1 MTMTVGEL
9 FIALVTIALVLLA
22 SNALR
27 LWLPWLRRLFL
38 PSSVIGGL
46 LLLLLGPD
54 VIGRALPPIFE
65 DSPGLFPAYV
75 QESWSALPALLIN
88 VVFAALFIGK
98 TIPGL
103 RTIWLRAGPQVVVG
117 QTMAWGQYVVGL
129 TLALLVL
136 VPIFN
141 MNPMVG
147 ALIEIGFEGGHGT
160 AAGMADTFSELGF
173 EEGADLA
180 LGLATIGIVSGVLI
194 GTVVINIAAR
204 RGVVKLDDEIDRGL
218 DGEKSDPDNLMRDD
232 ERPSTEEFSEFKKDL
247 VQEAGT
253 TDPLSLHIGL
263 VGIAIVIGWLLLSGL
278 QWIEQVTWAR
288 NDGLE
293 ILAHVPLFP
302 IAMIGGVILQLI
314 VMRFRLERHVSAR
327 TMSRIA
333 GTALDF
339 TIVAALATLSL
350 TTLGDY
356 FVPFLL
362 LALAGI
368 GWSLFVLIVIAPRV
382 IPENWFER
390 GIGDFGQSMGV
401 TVTGLLLMRMAD
413 PKNKS
418 GALESFGYKQLMFEP
433 VVGGGLFTAAALP
446 LIAQFGALSV
456 LIFTGLLTVGWL
468 TFGLLYFGRM
478 VPERGNGRWNKQSSK
493 D

>member
-9 FIALVTIALVLLA
+9 FIALVIIALALVA

-27 LWLPWLRRLFL
+27 LRLAWLRKLFL
-38 PSSVIGGL
+38 PSSVIAGLIL
-46 LLLLLGPD
+46 LLMGPD
-54 VIGRALPPIFE
+54 VIGRLIPTFFE
-65 DSPGLFPAYV
+65 ESPGLFPAYV
-75 QESWSALPALLIN
+75 QESWAALPGLLIN

-98 TIPGL
+98 AIPGP

-136 VPIFN
+136 TPLFN

-160 AAGMADTFSELGF
+160 AAGMADTFADLGF

-180 LGLATIGIVSGVLI
+180 LGLATVGIVAGVLI
-194 GTVVINIAAR
+194 GTLMINIAAR
-204 RGVVKLDDEIDRGL
+204 RGIVVPSKENDAPDDV
-218 DGEKSDPDNLMRDD
+218 MRED

-247 VQEAGT
+247 THEAGT

-263 VGIAIVIGWLLLSGL
+263 VGIAILIGWLLLSGL

-302 IAMIGGVILQLI
+302 IAMIGGVIVQL
-314 VMRFRLERHVSAR
+314 VVTRFGLEHHVSTR
-327 TMSRIA
+327 TMARIA

-350 TTLGDY
+350 TTLGEY
-356 FVPFLL
+356 FLPFLL
-362 LALAGI
+362 LSVAGI
-368 GWSLFVLIVIAPRV
+368 GWGLFVLIVIAPRI

-413 PKNKS
+413 PQNKS
-418 GALESFGYKQLMFEP
+418 GAFESFGYKQLMFEP
-433 VVGGGLFTAAALP
+433 IVGGGLFTAAALP
-446 LIAQFGALSV
+446 LIAEFGAVAV
-456 LIFTGLLTVGWL
+456 LIFTGLLTLGWL
-468 TFGLLYFGRM
+468 AFGLLYFGRM
-478 VPERGNGRWNKQSSK
+478 VPERGRGRWQPK
-493 D
+493 

>member
-9 FIALVTIALVLLA
+9 FIALVIISLALVA

-27 LWLPWLRRLFL
+27 LRIGWLRRLFL
-38 PSSVIGGL
+38 PSSVIAGLVL
-46 LLLLLGPD
+46 LLMGPD
-54 VIGRALPPIFE
+54 VIGRLLPTFFE
-65 DSPGLFPAYV
+65 ESPGLFPAYV
-75 QESWSALPALLIN
+75 QESWSALPGLLIN

-98 TIPGL
+98 TIPGI

-129 TLALLVL
+129 TLALLIL
-136 VPIFN
+136 APLFN
-141 MNPMVG
+141 MNPMAG

-160 AAGMADTFSELGF
+160 AAGMADTFSDLGF

-180 LGLATIGIVSGVLI
+180 LGLATVGIVSGVLI
-194 GTVVINIAAR
+194 GTLMINIAAR
-204 RGVVKLDDEIDRGL
+204 RNIITPSNENDEPDDMIRED
-218 DGEKSDPDNLMRDD
+218 S
-232 ERPSTEEFSEFKKDL
+232 RPSTEEFSEFKKDL
-247 VQEAGT
+247 MHEAGT

-263 VGIAIVIGWLLLSGL
+263 VGIAILIGWLLLSGL
-278 QWIEQVTWAR
+278 QWVEQATWAS
-288 NDGLE
+288 NGGLE

-302 IAMIGGVILQLI
+302 IAMIGGVIVQLVI
-314 VMRFRLERHVSAR
+314 TRFGLEHHVSTR
-327 TMSRIA
+327 TMARIA

-350 TTLGDY
+350 TTLGEY
-356 FVPFLL
+356 FLPFLL
-362 LALAGI
+362 LAVAGI
-368 GWSLFVLIVIAPRV
+368 AWGLFVLIVIAPRV
-382 IPENWFER
+382 IPEGWFER

-413 PKNKS
+413 PSNKS

-446 LIAQFGALSV
+446 LIGEFGALAILGFSA
-456 LIFTGLLTVGWL
+456 ILTVGWL
-468 TFGLLYFGRM
+468 VFGLLYFGRM
-478 VPERGNGRWNKQSSK
+478 VPDRGRGRWQKK
-493 D
+493 

>member
-9 FIALVTIALVLLA
+9 FIALVIIALALLV

-27 LWLPWLRRLFL
+27 LWIPWLRRLFL

-46 LLLLLGPD
+46 LLLLLGPE
-54 VIGRALPPIFE
+54 VIGRFMPTLFAE
-65 DSPGLFPAYV
+65 SPGFFPAYV
-75 QESWSALPALLIN
+75 QESWSALPGLLIN
-88 VVFAALFIGK
+88 VVFAALFIG
-98 TIPGL
+98 TAIPGL
-103 RTIWLRAGPQVVVG
+103 RRIWMRAGPQVVVG

-129 TLALLVL
+129 SLALLVL
-136 VPIFN
+136 VPFFD

-160 AAGMADTFSELGF
+160 AAGMAETFTSLGF

-180 LGLATIGIVSGVLI
+180 LGLATVGIVAGVLI
-194 GTVVINIAAR
+194 GTVMINLAAR
-204 RGVVKLDDEIDRGL
+204 RGVITLKNDVERPAETEQG
-218 DGEKSDPDNLMRDD
+218 D
-232 ERPSTEEFSEFKKDL
+232 ERPSTEEYSEFKKDL
-247 VQEAGT
+247 TLEAGT

-263 VGIAIVIGWLLLSGL
+263 VGIAIVLGWLLLSGL
-278 QWIEQVTWAR
+278 QWIEQVTWAS
-288 NDGLE
+288 DGGLE

-302 IAMIGGVILQLI
+302 IAMIGGVIVQLCI
-314 VMRFRLERHVSAR
+314 MRFGLEHHVSSR
-327 TMSRIA
+327 TMSRIS

-350 TTLGDY
+350 TTLGEY

-362 LALAGI
+362 LSVCGI
-368 GWSLFVLIVIAPRV
+368 AWALFVLMVIAPRV

-413 PKNKS
+413 PKNES
-418 GALESFGYKQLMFEP
+418 GAFESFGYKQLMFEP
-433 VVGGGLFTAAALP
+433 IVGGGLFTAAALP
-446 LIAQFGALSV
+446 LIAQFGPVMV
-456 LIFTGLLTVGWL
+456 LLLTGGLTVAWL
-468 TFGLLYFGRM
+468 AFGLLYFGRM
-478 VPERGNGRWNKQSSK
+478 IPERGKGRW
-493 D
+493 

>member
-9 FIALVTIALVLLA
+9 FIALVIISLALVA

-27 LWLPWLRRLFL
+27 LRIGWLRRLFL
-38 PSSVIGGL
+38 PSSVIAGLVL
-46 LLLLLGPD
+46 LLMGPD
-54 VIGRALPPIFE
+54 VIGRLLPTFFE
-65 DSPGLFPAYV
+65 ESPGLFPAYV
-75 QESWSALPALLIN
+75 QESWSALPGLLIN

-98 TIPGL
+98 TIPGI

-129 TLALLVL
+129 TLALLIL
-136 VPIFN
+136 APLFN
-141 MNPMVG
+141 MNPMAG

-160 AAGMADTFSELGF
+160 AAGMADTFADLGF

-180 LGLATIGIVSGVLI
+180 LGLATVGIVSGVLI
-194 GTVVINIAAR
+194 GTLMINIAAR
-204 RGVVKLDDEIDRGL
+204 RNIITPSNENDEPDDMIRED
-218 DGEKSDPDNLMRDD
+218 S
-232 ERPSTEEFSEFKKDL
+232 RPSTEEFSEFKKDL
-247 VQEAGT
+247 MHEAGT

-263 VGIAIVIGWLLLSGL
+263 VGIAILIGWLLLSGL
-278 QWIEQVTWAR
+278 QWIEQATWAS
-288 NDGLE
+288 NGGLE

-302 IAMIGGVILQLI
+302 IAMIGGVIVQLVI
-314 VMRFRLERHVSAR
+314 TRFGLEHHVSTR
-327 TMSRIA
+327 TMARIA

-350 TTLGDY
+350 TTLGEY
-356 FVPFLL
+356 FLPFLL
-362 LALAGI
+362 LAVAGI
-368 GWSLFVLIVIAPRV
+368 AWGLFVLIVIAPRV
-382 IPENWFER
+382 IPEGWFER

-413 PKNKS
+413 PSNKS

-446 LIAQFGALSV
+446 LIGEFGALAILGFSA
-456 LIFTGLLTVGWL
+456 ILTVGWL
-468 TFGLLYFGRM
+468 VFGLLYFGRM
-478 VPERGNGRWNKQSSK
+478 VPDRGRGRWQKK
-493 D
+493 

>member
-9 FIALVTIALVLLA
+9 FIALVIISLALVA

-27 LWLPWLRRLFL
+27 LRIGWLRRLFL
-38 PSSVIGGL
+38 PSSVIAGLVL
-46 LLLLLGPD
+46 LLMGPD
-54 VIGRALPPIFE
+54 VIGRLLPTFFE
-65 DSPGLFPAYV
+65 ESPGLFPTYV
-75 QESWSALPALLIN
+75 QESWSALPGLLIN

-98 TIPGL
+98 TIPGI

-129 TLALLVL
+129 TLALLIL
-136 VPIFN
+136 APLFN
-141 MNPMVG
+141 MNPMAG

-160 AAGMADTFSELGF
+160 AAGMADTFADLGF

-180 LGLATIGIVSGVLI
+180 LGLATVGIVSGILI
-194 GTVVINIAAR
+194 GTLMINIAAR
-204 RGVVKLDDEIDRGL
+204 RNIITPSNENDEPDDMIRED
-218 DGEKSDPDNLMRDD
+218 S
-232 ERPSTEEFSEFKKDL
+232 RPSTEEFSEFKKDL
-247 VQEAGT
+247 MHEAGT

-263 VGIAIVIGWLLLSGL
+263 VGIAILIGWLLLSGL
-278 QWIEQVTWAR
+278 QWIEQATWAS
-288 NDGLE
+288 NGGLE

-302 IAMIGGVILQLI
+302 IAMIGGVIVQLVI
-314 VMRFRLERHVSAR
+314 TRFGLEHHVSTR
-327 TMSRIA
+327 TMARIA

-350 TTLGDY
+350 TTLGEY
-356 FVPFLL
+356 FLPFLL
-362 LALAGI
+362 LAVAGI
-368 GWSLFVLIVIAPRV
+368 AWGLFVLIVIAPRV
-382 IPENWFER
+382 IPEGWFER

-413 PKNKS
+413 PSNKS

-446 LIAQFGALSV
+446 LIGEFGALAILGFSA
-456 LIFTGLLTVGWL
+456 ILTVGWL
-468 TFGLLYFGRM
+468 VFGLLYFGRM
-478 VPERGNGRWNKQSSK
+478 VPDRGRGRWQKK
-493 D
+493 

>member
-9 FIALVTIALVLLA
+9 FVALVTIALVLLV

-46 LLLLLGPD
+46 LLLLMGPD
-54 VIGRALPPIFE
+54 VIGRAMPTIFE
-65 DSPGLFPAYV
+65 ESPGLFPAYV
-75 QESWSALPALLIN
+75 QESWSALPGLLIN

-98 TIPGL
+98 AIPGL

-129 TLALLVL
+129 SLALLVL
-136 VPIFN
+136 VPVFN

-160 AAGMADTFSELGF
+160 AAGMADTFAELGF

-194 GTVVINIAAR
+194 GTILINIAAR
-204 RGVVKLDDEIDRGL
+204 RGIVKL
-218 DGEKSDPDNLMRDD
+218 SDASTTSEEPADLMRED
-232 ERPSTEEFSEFKKDL
+232 ERPSMEEYSEFKKDL
-247 VQEAGT
+247 MHEAGT

-263 VGIAIVIGWLLLSGL
+263 VGIAILIGWLILSGL
-278 QWIEQVTWAR
+278 QWVEQVTWAQ
-288 NDGLE
+288 DGGLE

-302 IAMIGGVILQLI
+302 IAMIGGVIVQLI
-314 VMRFRLERHVSAR
+314 VMQFGLEHHVSSR

-350 TTLGDY
+350 TTLGEY
-356 FVPFLL
+356 FLPFLL
-362 LALAGI
+362 LAVAGI
-368 GWSLFVLIVIAPRV
+368 AWGLFVLIVIAPRV

-446 LIAQFGALSV
+446 LIAEFGALAV
-456 LIFTGLLTVGWL
+456 LIFAACLTVGWL
-468 TFGLLYFGRM
+468 VFGLLYFGRM
-478 VPERGNGRWNKQSSK
+478 VPDRGKGRWDKQS
-493 D
+493 

>member
-9 FIALVTIALVLLA
+9 FVALVTIALVLLA

-46 LLLLLGPD
+46 LLLLMGPD
-54 VIGRALPPIFE
+54 VIGRAMPTIFE

-75 QESWSALPALLIN
+75 QESWSALPGLLIN

-98 TIPGL
+98 AIPGL

-129 TLALLVL
+129 SLALLVL
-136 VPIFN
+136 VPVFN

-160 AAGMADTFSELGF
+160 AAGMADTFAELGF

-194 GTVVINIAAR
+194 GTVLINIAAR
-204 RGVVKLDDEIDRGL
+204 RGIVKLSDESTTS
-218 DGEKSDPDNLMRDD
+218 EDPDDLMRED

-247 VQEAGT
+247 MQEAGT

-263 VGIAIVIGWLLLSGL
+263 VGIAIVIGWLILSGL
-278 QWIEQVTWAR
+278 QWVEQVTWAR
-288 NDGLE
+288 DGGLE

-302 IAMIGGVILQLI
+302 IAMIGGVIVQLI
-314 VMRFRLERHVSAR
+314 VMRFGLEHHVSSR

-350 TTLGDY
+350 TTLGEY
-356 FVPFLL
+356 FLPFLL
-362 LALAGI
+362 LAVAGI
-368 GWSLFVLIVIAPRV
+368 AWGLFVLIVIAPRV

-446 LIAQFGALSV
+446 LIAEFGALAV
-456 LIFTGLLTVGWL
+456 LIFAACLTVGWL
-468 TFGLLYFGRM
+468 VFGLLYFGRM
-478 VPERGNGRWNKQSSK
+478 VPDRGKGRWDKQS
-493 D
+493 

>member
-9 FIALVTIALVLLA
+9 FIALVIISLALVA

-27 LWLPWLRRLFL
+27 LRIGWLRRLFL
-38 PSSVIGGL
+38 PSSVIAGLVL
-46 LLLLLGPD
+46 LLMGPD
-54 VIGRALPPIFE
+54 VIGRLLPTFFE
-65 DSPGLFPAYV
+65 ESPGLFPAYV
-75 QESWSALPALLIN
+75 QESWSALPGLLIN

-98 TIPGL
+98 TIPGI

-129 TLALLVL
+129 TLALLIL
-136 VPIFN
+136 APLFN
-141 MNPMVG
+141 MNPMAG

-160 AAGMADTFSELGF
+160 AAGMADTFADLGF

-180 LGLATIGIVSGVLI
+180 LGLATVGIVSGVLI
-194 GTVVINIAAR
+194 GTLMINIAAR
-204 RGVVKLDDEIDRGL
+204 RNIITPSNENDEPDDMIRED
-218 DGEKSDPDNLMRDD
+218 S
-232 ERPSTEEFSEFKKDL
+232 RPSTEEFSEFKKDL
-247 VQEAGT
+247 MHEAGT

-263 VGIAIVIGWLLLSGL
+263 VGIAILIGWLLLSGL
-278 QWIEQVTWAR
+278 QWIEQVTWAS
-288 NDGLE
+288 NGGLE

-302 IAMIGGVILQLI
+302 IAMIGGVIVQLVI
-314 VMRFRLERHVSAR
+314 TRFGLEHHVSTR
-327 TMSRIA
+327 TMARIA

-350 TTLGDY
+350 TTLGEY
-356 FVPFLL
+356 FLPFLL
-362 LALAGI
+362 LAVAGI
-368 GWSLFVLIVIAPRV
+368 AWGLFVLIVIAPRV
-382 IPENWFER
+382 IPEGWFER

-413 PKNKS
+413 PSNKS

-446 LIAQFGALSV
+446 LIGEFGALAILGFSA
-456 LIFTGLLTVGWL
+456 ILTVSWL
-468 TFGLLYFGRM
+468 VFGLLYFGRM
-478 VPERGNGRWNKQSSK
+478 VPDRGRGRWQKK
-493 D
+493 

>member
-9 FIALVTIALVLLA
+9 FIALVLIGLVLLM
-22 SNALR
+22 SNTLR
-27 LWLPWLRRLFL
+27 VWMPWMRRLFL

-46 LLLLLGPD
+46 LLLLLGPE
-54 VIGRALPPIFE
+54 VLGALVG
-65 DSPGLFPAYV
+65 SPFVEGGGLFPAYV
-75 QESWSALPALLIN
+75 QESWAALPGLLIN

-98 TIPGL
+98 PIPGL

-129 TLALLVL
+129 SLALLVL
-136 VPIFN
+136 VPLFG

-160 AAGMADTFSELGF
+160 AAGMADTFTELGF

-194 GTVVINIAAR
+194 GTLMINIAAR
-204 RGVVKLDDEIDRGL
+204 RGVVIPSRETD
-218 DGEKSDPDNLMRDD
+218 DPDALMATDQ
-232 ERPSTEEFSEFKKDL
+232 RPSAEEYSEFKKDL
-247 VQEAGT
+247 ELEAGA

-263 VGIAIVIGWLLLSGL
+263 VGIAIVIGWLILNGL
-278 QWIEQVTWAR
+278 QWVEQMTWAR
-288 NDGLE
+288 DGGLE
-293 ILAHVPLFP
+293 IMAHVPLFP
-302 IAMIGGVILQLI
+302 IAMIGGVIVQLW
-314 VMRFRLERHVSAR
+314 VTRYSLERHVSNR

-333 GTALDF
+333 GTSLDF

-350 TTLGDY
+350 TTLGEY
-356 FVPFLL
+356 LIPFLL
-362 LALAGI
+362 LAVAGI

-390 GIGDFGQSMGV
+390 GIGDFGQSTGV

-413 PKNKS
+413 PQNRS
-418 GALESFGYKQLMFEP
+418 GAMESFGYKQLMFEP
-433 VVGGGLFTAAALP
+433 IVGGGLFTAAALP
-446 LIAQFGALSV
+446 LIVQFGAVAILV
-456 LIFTGLLTVGWL
+456 LTSTLTLAWL
-468 TFGLLYFGRM
+468 AFGLLYFGRM
-478 VPERGNGRWNKQSSK
+478 IPGRGRGRWSGEEPGS
-493 D
+493 

>member
-9 FIALVTIALVLLA
+9 FVALVIIALALVA

-27 LWLPWLRRLFL
+27 LKLAWLRRLFM
-38 PSSVIGGL
+38 PSSVIAGL
-46 LLLLLGPD
+46 ILLLLGPD
-54 VIGRALPPIFE
+54 VIGRLIPTLFD

-75 QESWSALPALLIN
+75 QESWSALPGLLIN

-98 TIPGL
+98 AIPGP
-103 RTIWLRAGPQVVVG
+103 RTIWMRAGPQVVVG

-136 VPIFN
+136 APLFN

-160 AAGMADTFSELGF
+160 AAGMADTFADLGF

-180 LGLATIGIVSGVLI
+180 LGLATVGIVSGVLI
-194 GTVVINIAAR
+194 GTLMINIAAR
-204 RGVVKLDDEIDRGL
+204 RGLITPSKESD
-218 DGEKSDPDNLMRDD
+218 DPDDLMRED
-232 ERPSTEEFSEFKKDL
+232 ERPSTDEFSEFKKDL
-247 VQEAGT
+247 THEAGT

-263 VGIAIVIGWLLLSGL
+263 VGIAILLGWLILSGL
-278 QWIEQVTWAR
+278 QWVEQMTWAR

-302 IAMIGGVILQLI
+302 IAMIGGVIVQLVI
-314 VMRFRLERHVSAR
+314 TRFGLEHHVSTR
-327 TMSRIA
+327 TMARIA

-356 FVPFLL
+356 FLPFLL
-362 LALAGI
+362 LSVAGI
-368 GWSLFVLIVIAPRV
+368 AWGLFVLVVIAPRV

-413 PKNKS
+413 PKNES
-418 GALESFGYKQLMFEP
+418 GAFESFGYKQLMFEP

-446 LIAQFGALSV
+446 LIAEFGALAV
-456 LIFTGLLTVGWL
+456 LIFTAVLTLGWL
-468 TFGLLYFGRM
+468 AFGLLYFGRM
-478 VPERGNGRWNKQSSK
+478 IPGRGKGRWKQSS
-493 D
+493 

>member
-9 FIALVTIALVLLA
+9 FIALVIISLALVA

-27 LWLPWLRRLFL
+27 LRIGWLRRLFL
-38 PSSVIGGL
+38 PSSVIAGLVL
-46 LLLLLGPD
+46 LLMGPD
-54 VIGRALPPIFE
+54 VIGRLLPTFFE
-65 DSPGLFPAYV
+65 ESPGLFPAYV
-75 QESWSALPALLIN
+75 QESWSALPGLLIN

-98 TIPGL
+98 TIPGI

-129 TLALLVL
+129 TLALLIL
-136 VPIFN
+136 APLFN
-141 MNPMVG
+141 MNPMAG

-160 AAGMADTFSELGF
+160 AAGMADTFADLGF

-180 LGLATIGIVSGVLI
+180 LGLATVGIVSGVLI
-194 GTVVINIAAR
+194 GTLMINIAAR
-204 RGVVKLDDEIDRGL
+204 RNIITPSNENDEPDDMIRED
-218 DGEKSDPDNLMRDD
+218 S
-232 ERPSTEEFSEFKKDL
+232 RPSTEEFSEFKKDL
-247 VQEAGT
+247 MHEAGT

-263 VGIAIVIGWLLLSGL
+263 VGIAILIGWLLLSGL
-278 QWIEQVTWAR
+278 QWIEQVTWAS
-288 NDGLE
+288 NGGLE

-302 IAMIGGVILQLI
+302 IAMIGGVIVQLVI
-314 VMRFRLERHVSAR
+314 TRFGLEHHVSTR
-327 TMSRIA
+327 TMARIA

-350 TTLGDY
+350 TTLGEY
-356 FVPFLL
+356 FLPFLL
-362 LALAGI
+362 LAVAGI
-368 GWSLFVLIVIAPRV
+368 AWGLFVLIVIAPRV
-382 IPENWFER
+382 IPEGWFER

-413 PKNKS
+413 PSNKS

-446 LIAQFGALSV
+446 LIGEFGALAILGFSA
-456 LIFTGLLTVGWL
+456 ILTVGWL
-468 TFGLLYFGRM
+468 VFGLLYFGRM
-478 VPERGNGRWNKQSSK
+478 VPDRGRGRWQKQ
-493 D
+493 

>member
-9 FIALVTIALVLLA
+9 FIALVLIGLALLL
-22 SNALR
+22 SNAIR
-27 LWLPWLRRLFL
+27 LLLPWLRRLFL
-38 PSSVIGGL
+38 PSSVIAGL

-54 VIGRALPPIFE
+54 VIGRFMPTLFE
-65 DSPGLFPAYV
+65 ESPGLFPGYV
-75 QESWSALPALLIN
+75 QESWSSLPGLLIN

-103 RTIWLRAGPQVVVG
+103 RTIWMRAGPQVVVG

-136 VPIFN
+136 APVFG
-141 MNPMVG
+141 MNPMAG

-160 AAGMADTFSELGF
+160 AAGMADTFADLGF
-173 EEGADLA
+173 AEGADLA
-180 LGLATIGIVSGVLI
+180 LGLATVGIVSGVLI
-194 GTVVINIAAR
+194 GTVMINIAAR
-204 RGVVKLDDEIDRGL
+204 RGVVTLGQDEQ
-218 DGEKSDPDNLMRDD
+218 EETPDETMRDD

-247 VQEAGT
+247 NQEAGT

-263 VGIAIVIGWLLLSGL
+263 VGIAIVLGWLILSGL
-278 QWIEQVTWAR
+278 QWIEQVTWAS
-288 NDGLE
+288 DGGLE

-302 IAMIGGVILQLI
+302 IAMIGGVIVQLI
-314 VMRFRLERHVSAR
+314 IMRFGWERHVSTR

-350 TTLGDY
+350 TTLSEY
-356 FVPFLL
+356 LVPFLL
-362 LALAGI
+362 LAFAGI
-368 GWSLFVLIVIAPRV
+368 AWGLFVLIVLAPRI
-382 IPENWFER
+382 IPEHWFER

-413 PKNKS
+413 PKNES

-433 VVGGGLFTAAALP
+433 IVGGGLFTAAALP
-446 LIAQFGALSV
+446 LIAEFGPLAI
-456 LIFTGLLTVGWL
+456 LIFTGLLTAGWL
-468 TFGLLYFGRM
+468 AFGLLYFGRM
-478 VPERGNGRWNKQSSK
+478 VPEGGKGRWQGESK
-493 D
+493 E

>member
-9 FIALVTIALVLLA
+9 FIALVTIALILLA

-46 LLLLLGPD
+46 LLLLMGPD
-54 VIGRALPPIFE
+54 VIGRAMPTLFE
-65 DSPGLFPAYV
+65 ESPGLFPAYL
-75 QESWSALPALLIN
+75 QESWSALPGLLIN

-98 TIPGL
+98 AIPGL

-129 TLALLVL
+129 SLALLVL
-136 VPIFN
+136 VPVFN

-160 AAGMADTFSELGF
+160 AAGMADTFAELGF

-194 GTVVINIAAR
+194 GTVLINIAAR
-204 RGVVKLDDEIDRGL
+204 RGIVSLNDES
-218 DGEKSDPDNLMRDD
+218 KASDEPDELMRDD

-247 VQEAGT
+247 MQESGT

-263 VGIAIVIGWLLLSGL
+263 VGIAIVLGWLILSGL

-302 IAMIGGVILQLI
+302 IAMIGGVIVQLI
-314 VMRFRLERHVSAR
+314 VMRFGLEHHVSSR

-350 TTLGDY
+350 TTLGEY
-356 FVPFLL
+356 FLPFLF
-362 LALAGI
+362 LAVAGI
-368 GWSLFVLIVIAPRV
+368 AWSLFVLIVIAPRV

-433 VVGGGLFTAAALP
+433 IVGGGLFTAAALP
-446 LIAQFGALSV
+446 LIAQFGALAV
-456 LIFTGLLTVGWL
+456 LIFAACLTLGWL
-468 TFGLLYFGRM
+468 VFGLFYFGRM
-478 VPERGNGRWNKQSSK
+478 VPERGKGRWDKKS
-493 D
+493 

>member
-9 FIALVTIALVLLA
+9 FVALVTIALVLLA

-46 LLLLLGPD
+46 LLLLMGPD
-54 VIGRALPPIFE
+54 VIGRAMPTIFE
-65 DSPGLFPAYV
+65 ESPGLFPAYV
-75 QESWSALPALLIN
+75 QESWSALPGLLIN

-98 TIPGL
+98 AIPGL

-129 TLALLVL
+129 SLALLVL
-136 VPIFN
+136 VPVFN

-160 AAGMADTFSELGF
+160 AAGMADTFADLGF

-180 LGLATIGIVSGVLI
+180 LGLATVGIVSGVLI
-194 GTVVINIAAR
+194 GTILINIAAR
-204 RGVVKLDDEIDRGL
+204 RGIVKLSDESSTSEEPDDLIRE
-218 DGEKSDPDNLMRDD
+218 D

-247 VQEAGT
+247 IQEAGT

-263 VGIAIVIGWLLLSGL
+263 VGIAIVIGWLILSGL

-288 NDGLE
+288 DGGLE
-293 ILAHVPLFP
+293 ILAYVPLFP
-302 IAMIGGVILQLI
+302 LAMIGGVIVQLI
-314 VMRFRLERHVSAR
+314 VMRFGLEHHVSSR

-350 TTLGDY
+350 TTLGEY
-356 FVPFLL
+356 FLPFLL
-362 LALAGI
+362 LAVAGI
-368 GWSLFVLIVIAPRV
+368 AWGLFVLIVIAPRV

-446 LIAQFGALSV
+446 LIAEFGALAV
-456 LIFTGLLTVGWL
+456 LIFAACLTVGWL
-468 TFGLLYFGRM
+468 VFGLLYFGRM
-478 VPERGNGRWNKQSSK
+478 VPDRGKGRWDKQS
-493 D
+493 

>member
-9 FIALVTIALVLLA
+9 FVALVTIALVLLA

-46 LLLLLGPD
+46 LLLLMGPD
-54 VIGRALPPIFE
+54 VIGRAMPTIFE
-65 DSPGLFPAYV
+65 ESPGLFPAYV
-75 QESWSALPALLIN
+75 QESWSALPGLLIN

-98 TIPGL
+98 AIPGL

-129 TLALLVL
+129 SLALLVL
-136 VPIFN
+136 VPVFN

-160 AAGMADTFSELGF
+160 AAGMADTFADLGF

-180 LGLATIGIVSGVLI
+180 LGLATVGIVSGVLI
-194 GTVVINIAAR
+194 GTILINIAAR
-204 RGVVKLDDEIDRGL
+204 RGIVKLSDESSTSEEQDDLIRE
-218 DGEKSDPDNLMRDD
+218 D

-247 VQEAGT
+247 IQEAGT

-263 VGIAIVIGWLLLSGL
+263 VGIAIVIGWLILSGL

-288 NDGLE
+288 DGGLE
-293 ILAHVPLFP
+293 ILAYVPLFP
-302 IAMIGGVILQLI
+302 LAMIGGVIVQLI
-314 VMRFRLERHVSAR
+314 VMRFGLEHHVSSR

-350 TTLGDY
+350 TTLGEY
-356 FVPFLL
+356 FLPFLL
-362 LALAGI
+362 LAVAGI
-368 GWSLFVLIVIAPRV
+368 AWGLFVLIVIAPRV

-390 GIGDFGQSMGV
+390 GVGDFGQSMGV

-433 VVGGGLFTAAALP
+433 IVGGGLFTAAALP
-446 LIAQFGALSV
+446 LIAEFGALAV
-456 LIFTGLLTVGWL
+456 LIFAACLTVGWL
-468 TFGLLYFGRM
+468 VFGLLYFGRM
-478 VPERGNGRWNKQSSK
+478 VPDRGKGRWDKKS
-493 D
+493 

>member
-9 FIALVTIALVLLA
+9 FVALVIIALALVV

-27 LWLPWLRRLFL
+27 LKLAWLRKLFL
-38 PSSVIGGL
+38 PSSVIAGLIL
-46 LLLLLGPD
+46 LLMGPD
-54 VIGRALPPIFE
+54 VIGRLAPTFFE
-65 DSPGLFPAYV
+65 ESPGLFPAYV
-75 QESWSALPALLIN
+75 QESWAALPGLLIN

-98 TIPGL
+98 AIPGL

-136 VPIFN
+136 TPFFN

-160 AAGMADTFSELGF
+160 AAGMADTFADLGF

-180 LGLATIGIVSGVLI
+180 LGLATVGIVAGVLI
-194 GTVVINIAAR
+194 GTLMINIAAR
-204 RGVVKLDDEIDRGL
+204 RGVITPSQENDQPDDLIRE
-218 DGEKSDPDNLMRDD
+218 D
-232 ERPSTEEFSEFKKDL
+232 ERPSTQEFSEFKKDL
-247 VQEAGT
+247 TLEAGT

-263 VGIAIVIGWLLLSGL
+263 VGIAILIGWLLLSGL

-302 IAMIGGVILQLI
+302 IAMIGGVIVQL
-314 VMRFRLERHVSAR
+314 VVTRFGLEHHVSTR
-327 TMSRIA
+327 TMARIA

-350 TTLGDY
+350 TTLGEY
-356 FVPFLL
+356 FLPFLL
-362 LALAGI
+362 LSVAGI
-368 GWSLFVLIVIAPRV
+368 AWGLFVLIVIAPRV

-390 GIGDFGQSMGV
+390 GVGDFGQSMGV

-413 PKNKS
+413 PSNKS

-433 VVGGGLFTAAALP
+433 IVGGGLFTAAALP
-446 LIAQFGALSV
+446 LIAEFGPLAI
-456 LIFTGLLTVGWL
+456 LIFTALLTVGWL
-468 TFGLLYFGRM
+468 LFGLLYFGRM
-478 VPERGNGRWNKQSSK
+478 VPERGRGRWQKK
-493 D
+493 

>member
-9 FIALVTIALVLLA
+9 FIALVLIGLVLLA

-46 LLLLLGPD
+46 LLLLMGPD
-54 VIGRALPPIFE
+54 VLGKALPTFFE
-65 DSPGLFPAYV
+65 ESPGLFPAYV
-75 QESWSALPALLIN
+75 QESWAALPGLLIN

-98 TIPGL
+98 AIPGL

-129 TLALLVL
+129 SLALLVL
-136 VPIFN
+136 VPVFN

-160 AAGMADTFSELGF
+160 AAGMADTFEELGF

-180 LGLATIGIVSGVLI
+180 LGLATVGIVAGVLI
-194 GTVVINIAAR
+194 GTVLINIAAR
-204 RGVVKLDDEIDRGL
+204 RGIIKLQ
-218 DGEKSDPDNLMRDD
+218 DGDNQPEDPDELMRED
-232 ERPSTEEFSEFKKDL
+232 ERPSTAEFSEFKKDL
-247 VQEAGT
+247 EQEAGT

-263 VGIAIVIGWLLLSGL
+263 VGIAIVIGWLILSGL

-288 NDGLE
+288 DGGLE

-302 IAMIGGVILQLI
+302 IAMIGGVIVQLI
-314 VMRFRLERHVSAR
+314 VMRFGLERHVSSR

-350 TTLGDY
+350 TTLGEH
-356 FVPFLL
+356 FLPFLL
-362 LALAGI
+362 LAVAGI
-368 GWSLFVLIVIAPRV
+368 AWGLFVLIVIAPRV

-390 GIGDFGQSMGV
+390 GVGDFGQSMGV

-413 PKNKS
+413 PKNES

-433 VVGGGLFTAAALP
+433 IVGGGLFTAAALP
-446 LIAQFGALSV
+446 LIAEFGALAV
-456 LIFTGLLTVGWL
+456 LIFAALLTVGWL
-468 TFGLLYFGRM
+468 AFGLLYFGRM
-478 VPERGNGRWNKQSSK
+478 VPERGKGRWKKS
-493 D
+493 

>member
-9 FIALVTIALVLLA
+9 FIALVLIGLALLV
-22 SNALR
+22 SNAIR
-27 LWLPWLRRLFL
+27 LMLPWLRRLFL
-38 PSSVIGGL
+38 PSSVIAGL

-54 VIGRALPPIFE
+54 VIGRFMPTLFE
-65 DSPGLFPAYV
+65 ESPGLFPGYV
-75 QESWSALPALLIN
+75 QESWSSLPGLLIN

-103 RTIWLRAGPQVVVG
+103 RTIWMRAGPQVVVG

-136 VPIFN
+136 APVFG
-141 MNPMVG
+141 MNPMAG

-160 AAGMADTFSELGF
+160 AAGMADTFADLGF
-173 EEGADLA
+173 AEGADLA
-180 LGLATIGIVSGVLI
+180 LGLATVGIVSGVLI
-194 GTVVINIAAR
+194 GTVMINIAAR
-204 RGVVKLDDEIDRGL
+204 RGVVTPSQEEGSSDET
-218 DGEKSDPDNLMRDD
+218 MRDD

-247 VQEAGT
+247 IHEAGT

-278 QWIEQVTWAR
+278 QWIEQVTWAS
-288 NDGLE
+288 DGGLE

-302 IAMIGGVILQLI
+302 IAMIGGVIVQLFI
-314 VMRFRLERHVSAR
+314 MRFGLERHVSTR

-350 TTLGDY
+350 TTLSEY

-368 GWSLFVLIVIAPRV
+368 AWGLFVLIVIAPRI
-382 IPENWFER
+382 IPHNWFER

-413 PKNKS
+413 PKNES

-433 VVGGGLFTAAALP
+433 IVGGGLFTAAALP
-446 LIAQFGALSV
+446 LIAEFGPLMI

-468 TFGLLYFGRM
+468 AFGLLYFGRM
-478 VPERGNGRWNKQSSK
+478 VPERGKGRWRGESS
-493 D
+493 

>member
-9 FIALVTIALVLLA
+9 FIALVLIALVLLV

-54 VIGRALPPIFE
+54 VIGRFMPTLFE
-65 DSPGLFPAYV
+65 ESPGLFPAYV
-75 QESWSALPALLIN
+75 QESWSALPGLLIN

-98 TIPGL
+98 AIPGI

-129 TLALLVL
+129 SLALLVL
-136 VPIFN
+136 VPMFN

-160 AAGMADTFSELGF
+160 AAGMADTFADLGF

-180 LGLATIGIVSGVLI
+180 LGLATVGIVSGVLI
-194 GTVVINIAAR
+194 GTVMINIAAR
-204 RGVVKLDDEIDRGL
+204 RGVVKPTREEDQPDESLR
-218 DGEKSDPDNLMRDD
+218 ED

-247 VQEAGT
+247 AQEAGT

-263 VGIAIVIGWLLLSGL
+263 VGIAIVIGWLLLTGL
-278 QWIEQVTWAR
+278 QWVEQMTWAR
-288 NDGLE
+288 DGGLE

-302 IAMIGGVILQLI
+302 IAMIGGVIVQLC
-314 VMRFRLERHVSAR
+314 VMRFGLERHVSTR

-356 FVPFLL
+356 FIPFLL

-368 GWSLFVLIVIAPRV
+368 AWGLFVLIVIAPRV

-446 LIAQFGALSV
+446 LIAQFGAPAV
-456 LIFTGLLTVGWL
+456 LGLTAILTVGWL
-468 TFGLLYFGRM
+468 AFGLLYFGRM
-478 VPERGNGRWNKQSSK
+478 VPDRGKGRWQGK
-493 D
+493 

>member
-9 FIALVTIALVLLA
+9 FIALVIISLALVA

-27 LWLPWLRRLFL
+27 LRIGWLRRLFL
-38 PSSVIGGL
+38 PSSVIAGLVL
-46 LLLLLGPD
+46 LLMGPD
-54 VIGRALPPIFE
+54 VIGRLLPTFFE
-65 DSPGLFPAYV
+65 ESPGLFPAYV
-75 QESWSALPALLIN
+75 QESWSALPGLLIN

-98 TIPGL
+98 TIPGI

-129 TLALLVL
+129 TLALLIL
-136 VPIFN
+136 APLFN
-141 MNPMVG
+141 MNPMAG

-160 AAGMADTFSELGF
+160 AAGMADTFADLGF

-180 LGLATIGIVSGVLI
+180 LGLATVGIVSGILI
-194 GTVVINIAAR
+194 GTLMINIAAR
-204 RGVVKLDDEIDRGL
+204 RNIITPSNENDEPDDMIRED
-218 DGEKSDPDNLMRDD
+218 S
-232 ERPSTEEFSEFKKDL
+232 RPSTEEFSEFKKDL
-247 VQEAGT
+247 MHEAGT

-263 VGIAIVIGWLLLSGL
+263 VGIAILIGWLLLSGL
-278 QWIEQVTWAR
+278 QWVEQATWAS
-288 NDGLE
+288 NGGLE

-302 IAMIGGVILQLI
+302 IAMIGGVIVQLVI
-314 VMRFRLERHVSAR
+314 TRFGLEHHVSTR
-327 TMSRIA
+327 TMARIA

-350 TTLGDY
+350 TTLGEY
-356 FVPFLL
+356 FLPFLL
-362 LALAGI
+362 LAVAGI
-368 GWSLFVLIVIAPRV
+368 AWGLFVLIVIAPRV
-382 IPENWFER
+382 IPEGWFER

-413 PKNKS
+413 PSNKS

-446 LIAQFGALSV
+446 LIGEFGALAILGFSA
-456 LIFTGLLTVGWL
+456 ILTVGWL
-468 TFGLLYFGRM
+468 VFGLLYFGRM
-478 VPERGNGRWNKQSSK
+478 VPDRGRGRWQKK
-493 D
+493 

>member
-9 FIALVTIALVLLA
+9 FIALVIISLALVA

-27 LWLPWLRRLFL
+27 LRIGWLRRLFL
-38 PSSVIGGL
+38 PSSVIAGLVL
-46 LLLLLGPD
+46 LLMGPD
-54 VIGRALPPIFE
+54 VIGRLLPTFFE
-65 DSPGLFPAYV
+65 ESPGLFPAYV
-75 QESWSALPALLIN
+75 QESWSALPGLLIN

-98 TIPGL
+98 TIPGI

-129 TLALLVL
+129 TLALLIL
-136 VPIFN
+136 APLFN
-141 MNPMVG
+141 MNPMAG

-160 AAGMADTFSELGF
+160 AAGMADTFADLGF

-180 LGLATIGIVSGVLI
+180 LGLATVGIVSGILI
-194 GTVVINIAAR
+194 GTLMINIAAR
-204 RGVVKLDDEIDRGL
+204 RNIITPSNENDEPDDMIRED
-218 DGEKSDPDNLMRDD
+218 S
-232 ERPSTEEFSEFKKDL
+232 RPSTEEFSEFKKDL
-247 VQEAGT
+247 MHEAGT

-263 VGIAIVIGWLLLSGL
+263 VGIAILIGWLLLSGL
-278 QWIEQVTWAR
+278 QWIEQATWAS
-288 NDGLE
+288 NGGLE

-302 IAMIGGVILQLI
+302 IAMIGGVIVQLVI
-314 VMRFRLERHVSAR
+314 TRFGLEHHVSTR
-327 TMSRIA
+327 TMARIA

-350 TTLGDY
+350 TTLGEY
-356 FVPFLL
+356 FLPFLL
-362 LALAGI
+362 LAVAGI
-368 GWSLFVLIVIAPRV
+368 AWGLFVLIVIAPRV
-382 IPENWFER
+382 IPEGWFER

-413 PKNKS
+413 PSNKS

-446 LIAQFGALSV
+446 LIGEFGALAILGFSA
-456 LIFTGLLTVGWL
+456 ILTVGWL
-468 TFGLLYFGRM
+468 VFGLLYFGRM
-478 VPERGNGRWNKQSSK
+478 VPDRGRGRWQKK
-493 D
+493 

>member
-1 MTMTVGEL
+1 MTMSVGEL
-9 FIALVTIALVLLA
+9 FIALVIIALVLLL

-54 VIGRALPPIFE
+54 VIGRFMPPIFAE
-65 DSPGLFPAYV
+65 SPGLFPAYV
-75 QESWSALPALLIN
+75 QESWTALPGLLIN
-88 VVFAALFIGK
+88 VVFAALFIG
-98 TIPGL
+98 TAIPGL

-160 AAGMADTFSELGF
+160 AAGMADTFADLGF

-180 LGLATIGIVSGVLI
+180 LGLATVGIVSGVLI
-194 GTVVINIAAR
+194 GTIMINIAAR
-204 RGVVKLDDEIDRGL
+204 KGVVKLD
-218 DGEKSDPDNLMRDD
+218 GEQEDPDELMRND

-247 VQEAGT
+247 MQETGT

-263 VGIAIVIGWLLLSGL
+263 VGIAIVIGWLLLSAL

-302 IAMIGGVILQLI
+302 VAMIGGVIVQLC
-314 VMRFRLERHVSAR
+314 VMRFGLERHVSTR

-401 TVTGLLLMRMAD
+401 TVTGLLLMKMAD

-456 LIFTGLLTVGWL
+456 LIFTGILTICWL

-478 VPERGNGRWNKQSSK
+478 VPERGKGRWHNAGK
-493 D
+493 

>member
-9 FIALVTIALVLLA
+9 FIALVLIALVLLV
-22 SNALR
+22 SNVLR

-46 LLLLLGPD
+46 ILLLLGPD
-54 VIGRALPPIFE
+54 VIGRLLPTFFE
-65 DSPGLFPAYV
+65 ESPGLFPAYV
-75 QESWSALPALLIN
+75 QESWSALPGLLIN

-98 TIPGL
+98 AIPGL

-160 AAGMADTFSELGF
+160 AAGMADTFADLGF

-180 LGLATIGIVSGVLI
+180 LGLATVGIVSGVLI
-194 GTVVINIAAR
+194 GTVMINIAAR
-204 RGVVKLDDEIDRGL
+204 RGVVTPSEENDTPDDA
-218 DGEKSDPDNLMRDD
+218 MRNDD
-232 ERPSTEEFSEFKKDL
+232 RPSTEEFSEFKKDL
-247 VQEAGT
+247 AQESGT

-263 VGIAIVIGWLLLSGL
+263 VGIAIVIGWLLLSAL
-278 QWIEQVTWAR
+278 QWIEQMTWAR

-302 IAMIGGVILQLI
+302 IAMIGGVIVQLC
-314 VMRFRLERHVSAR
+314 VTRFGLDSHVSTR

-356 FVPFLL
+356 FLPFLL
-362 LALAGI
+362 LSLAGI
-368 GWSLFVLIVIAPRV
+368 AWGLFVLIVIAPRV

-433 VVGGGLFTAAALP
+433 IVGGGLFTAAALP
-446 LIAQFGALSV
+446 LIAEFGPVAV
-456 LIFTGLLTVGWL
+456 LIFTAILTVGWL
-468 TFGLLYFGRM
+468 AFGLIYFGRM
-478 VPERGNGRWNKQSSK
+478 VPEGGKGRWGENS
-493 D
+493 